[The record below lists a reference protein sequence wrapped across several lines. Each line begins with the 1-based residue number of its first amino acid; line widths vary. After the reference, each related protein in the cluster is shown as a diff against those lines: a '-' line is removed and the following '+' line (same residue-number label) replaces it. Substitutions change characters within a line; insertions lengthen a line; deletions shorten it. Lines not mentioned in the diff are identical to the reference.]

1 MDSDNQVEDVEYES
15 VQNEECELA
24 IHSHCGTLPEN
35 EINISVPTL
44 KQTPKMKS
52 IWLET
57 LIYLKKAIIEKRCG
71 GGKKLNT
78 RHYIDKQQLVV
89 LEV

>member
-1 MDSDNQVEDVEYES
+1 MDSDNQVQDVEYES

-24 IHSHCGTLPEN
+24 IHSHCETLPEN

-52 IWLET
+52 I
-57 LIYLKKAIIEKRCG
+57 
-71 GGKKLNT
+71 
-78 RHYIDKQQLVV
+78 
-89 LEV
+89 